1 MPFAAL
7 VAVFILPL
15 IPLLFPPS
23 CPSLPTFEIN
33 LKIVVAF
40 CGSFFPLPPPLS
52 RSHYGTNRLKNAP
65 KRIRFHVDYTL
76 FLSLHCTCFLFFAF
90 PSLSLFLFGQNSKIT
105 WPQQSGKLC
114 QVVFSTFYTPPAYA
128 VYLISQE
135 RGQLCPNASA
145 SRIRPADWLAQMMRW
160 KWNILSWSEK
170 WTNQGKLPQ
179 SAIAGEAD

>member
-40 CGSFFPLPPPLS
+40 CGSFFPLPPFLSLS

-90 PSLSLFLFGQNSKIT
+90 PSLSFFLGKILKLLDRNKAANCAKLFSPLFI
-105 WPQQSGKLC
+105 L
-114 QVVFSTFYTPPAYA
+114 PPALPRLRCVLNQPRA
-128 VYLISQE
+128 W
-135 RGQLCPNASA
+135 PT
-145 SRIRPADWLAQMMRW
+145 
-160 KWNILSWSEK
+160 LS
-170 WTNQGKLPQ
+170 
-179 SAIAGEAD
+179 